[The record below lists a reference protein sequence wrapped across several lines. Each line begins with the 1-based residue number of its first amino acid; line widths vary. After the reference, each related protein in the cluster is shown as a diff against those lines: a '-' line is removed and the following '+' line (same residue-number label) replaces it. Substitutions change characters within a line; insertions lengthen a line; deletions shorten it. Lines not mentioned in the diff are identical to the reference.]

1 VSVSVVLVDNGE
13 KTLKQTIASLR
24 SQTLKPSEI
33 IVAAGPRTSLDLAK
47 KYADK
52 VLEPTEGIGKARV
65 EGVLA
70 ANGEYIISADSDT
83 LYNRRYVQFAVQD
96 LDAGAKAVRAG
107 VILPLEFNHPL
118 ILLETALS
126 LIPNYEF
133 ALAFRKEAF
142 IEAGIHKED
151 YSNPRMD
158 IGGHVARRLG
168 VTPDFR
174 IICYTRM
181 PTKGAYEYSE
191 KYLASAIA
199 GAAPLV
205 AVTGVTVAN
214 EMFKLLL
221 SPRRRMPSYI

>member
-1 VSVSVVLVDNGE
+1 MSVSVVLVDNGE
-13 KTLKQTIASLR
+13 RTLKQAIASLR

-33 IVAAGPRTSLDLAK
+33 IVAAGPRTSLDLAE

-65 EGVLA
+65 KGVIA
-70 ANGEYIISADSDT
+70 ASGEYIISADTDT
-83 LYNRRYVQFAVQD
+83 VYDRRYVEFAVQD
-96 LDAGAKAVRAG
+96 LDAGAKAVKAG

-133 ALAFRKEAF
+133 ALAFRREAF
-142 IEAGIHKED
+142 IDADIHKED
-151 YSNPRMD
+151 YSYPRMD
-158 IGGHVARRLG
+158 IGGYVARRLG
-168 VTPDFR
+168 ATPDFR
-174 IICYTRM
+174 MICYTRM
-181 PTKGAYEYSE
+181 PTKGAYEYGE

-205 AVTGVTVAN
+205 AVTGVAVAN
-214 EMFKLLL
+214 EMSKLLL
-221 SPRRRMPSYI
+221 RPRRRMTSLI